1 LDFARFSLRAPGLAN
16 HYCAD
21 GAADDGPPPAE
32 DGLTDLI
39 QAITFQRS
47 SGVEAP
53 LPMGRINKE
62 NEVRQTWIVTLTDDE
77 IAAGK
82 YFKPSFWKQLA
93 GHARVGDLIEIWNA
107 RHTER
112 YILLVQLVEKQR
124 IVRDPYGNQRPEKF
138 CEQQEAIQF
147 IAALKPAQ
155 VA

>member
-1 LDFARFSLRAPGLAN
+1 
-16 HYCAD
+16 
-21 GAADDGPPPAE
+21 
-32 DGLTDLI
+32 LTDLI

-124 IVRDPYGNQRPEKF
+124 MQMQVVPLDKKLDIAPAVVETTSVNGFSTEFVGGLMPWVVRDPYGNQRPEKF
-138 CEQQEAIQF
+138 PR
-147 IAALKPAQ
+147 AAGGDP
-155 VA
+155 VHRRT

>member
-1 LDFARFSLRAPGLAN
+1 MHLKLLFA
-16 HYCAD
+16 
-21 GAADDGPPPAE
+21 
-32 DGLTDLI
+32 
-39 QAITFQRS
+39 
-47 SGVEAP
+47 AP

-138 CEQQEAIQF
+138 REQQEAIQF